1 MADFFTFDAADAAL
15 FEREFADFLPVE
27 VFDVHAHIF
36 RDERTFAPR
45 DYRNHFGGD
54 ASGAKTL
61 AALRQL
67 LLGRQIGLNAFA
79 FPDPEVDR
87 AKADA
92 EIGGLVD
99 GHDLFGMALTSP
111 ADDFQSWVLRIE
123 RHQLIGAKPYLN
135 LVPGK
140 AAAEV
145 EIADMLNPV
154 QLEYLNRHQLA
165 VMLHIPRAGRLAD
178 PLNQSQLLELAR
190 RYPAISWIVAH
201 IGRAYSFNAVEHQ
214 LDQLAGE
221 ANIYL
226 DTAMLCHE
234 RVLEYAFTHF
244 PRERM
249 FFGSDVPIA
258 FLRGKSVEINGQY
271 AYLTAD
277 DYQLGSSIHDARHAV
292 KFTFFLYEELRA
304 LKIAMT
310 RLNFSAAE
318 KESFFNRAARTL
330 CRQIF
335 HHNYASR

>member
-1 MADFFTFDAADAAL
+1 MTDFFTFDDADAAL
-15 FEREFADFLPVE
+15 FEREFAEFLPAE
-27 VFDVHAHIF
+27 LFDIHAHIF

-54 ASGAKTL
+54 AGGAKTV
-61 AALRQL
+61 AALRL
-67 LLGRQIGLNAFA
+67 LLPGRKIGLNAFA

-92 EIGGLVD
+92 EIGALVD
-99 GHDLFGMALTSP
+99 GRDFFGMALTSP
-111 ADDFQSWVLRIE
+111 ADDFDAWVLRIE
-123 RHQLIGAKPYLN
+123 RNRLTGAKPYLN

-145 EIADMLNPV
+145 EIADMLSPA
-154 QLEYLNRHQLA
+154 QLEYLDRRGLA

-178 PLNQSQLLELAR
+178 PLNRSQLLEFAR
-190 RYPAISWIVAH
+190 RYPRIGWIVAH
-201 IGRAYSFNAVEHQ
+201 IGRAYSFNVVENL
-214 LDQLAGE
+214 LDDLARE
-221 ANIYL
+221 ENIYL

-277 DYQLGSSIHDARHAV
+277 DYRLGSSIYDARHTV
-292 KFTFFLYEELRA
+292 EFTFFLYEELRA
-304 LKIAMT
+304 LKLAMN
-310 RLNFSAAE
+310 RLNFSEAE
-318 KESFFNRAARTL
+318 KESFFGGAARTF
-330 CRQIF
+330 CHRIYNQNF
-335 HHNYASR
+335 VSR